1 MMAIELCGVSKRFKE
16 TLALDQVNVSF
27 DEAKIYG
34 LLGNNGAGKTT
45 LMNIVAN
52 RLYAD
57 QGQVLIDGEPV
68 ADLDRALS
76 KVYLLGEKNLY
87 GEDMRVKKAL
97 AAAAHFY
104 PDFELKRALA
114 MAKQF
119 GLNIRKKIGS
129 LSTGYA
135 SIFKLIIALNVNTP
149 YLLLDEPVLGLD
161 AQHRDSF
168 YKLLLQKY
176 AERPCTIV
184 ISTHLIAEV
193 ANLIEHTVII
203 RDGRILENRP
213 TEELLAVG
221 YTISGPA
228 AAVDDYIAGK
238 SLLSQSALGGLKTA
252 CLTGRPQTPLPDSL
266 ELGKLNLQDYFIQLM
281 NREEHDNG

>member
-1 MMAIELCGVSKRFKE
+1 MAIEICGVSKRFRE
-16 TLALDQVNVSF
+16 TLALDQVSVSF
-27 DEAKIYG
+27 GEAKIYG

-45 LMNIVAN
+45 LMNIITN

-57 QGQVLIDGEPV
+57 QGQVLIDGENY
-68 ADLDRALS
+68 ADHDHALS
-76 KVYLLGEKNLY
+76 KVFLLSEKNLY

-97 AAAAHFY
+97 ETAAYFY
-104 PDFELKRALA
+104 PGFEMERALA

-119 GLNIRKKIGS
+119 GLNIRKKTGS

-161 AQHRDSF
+161 AQNRDTF

-176 AERPCTIV
+176 AEQPCTVV

-213 TEELLAVG
+213 TEELLAAG
-221 YTISGPA
+221 YTVSGPA

-238 SLLSQSALGGLKTA
+238 QLLSQSALGGLKTA
-252 CLTGRPQTPLPDSL
+252 CLAGQPQAPLPAGL
-266 ELGKLNLQDYFIQLM
+266 EGGKLNLQDYFIQLM
-281 NREEHDNG
+281 SREEHHNG